1 MLRAIII
8 EPDESI
14 RKLQRL
20 ILRQNVHADEIVE
33 KFTVDDAMPVFTA
46 EHFDFTMVDIS
57 RPTEKLNEFLYI
69 SKKRQKTPVIAFTT
83 GELTRETLKLLVDD
97 HVFAVFP
104 KPFEV
109 AAVASS
115 VNAAVEAARKGTLH
129 PTFHGFLEKLH
140 R

>member
-20 ILRQNVHADEIVE
+20 ILRQNMHADEIVE
-33 KFTVDDAMPVFTA
+33 MATIDSALPLYAA

-57 RPTEKLNEFLYI
+57 RPTDELHEFLHI
-69 SKKRQKTPVIAFTT
+69 SRKRQKTPVIAFTT
-83 GELTRETLKLLVDD
+83 GELSRETLKLMVDD

-109 AAVASS
+109 HAVATS
-115 VNAAVEAARKGTLH
+115 VGAAIEAARVGKLH
-129 PTFHGFLEKLH
+129 PKFYGFLEKLH
-140 R
+140 K